1 MIRKF
6 RHIILLFSIYGILLS
21 GGLLLIHFTGF
32 EIGQIQYFG
41 LLTVMTFITLSAYI
55 LIQLGIRRGEKE
67 QGIFLLAG
75 LGAKFLAYLILIL
88 IYWASGKNLSK
99 EFIIT
104 FFVLYLLLT
113 FFLLGV
119 LFKALK
125 TN

>member
-32 EIGQIQYFG
+32 EIGQIQYFS